1 MLLAFPWD
9 QPELE
14 GEGEAPLILPVVGSV
29 GACGAVCGAAL
40 GTASLKI
47 SGLEENVAVFSEAAP
62 RPAQ

>member
-14 GEGEAPLILPVVGSV
+14 GEGEAPLILPMVGNV

-40 GTASLKI
+40 GTGSLGKK
-47 SGLEENVAVFSEAAP
+47 NVAVY
-62 RPAQ
+62 